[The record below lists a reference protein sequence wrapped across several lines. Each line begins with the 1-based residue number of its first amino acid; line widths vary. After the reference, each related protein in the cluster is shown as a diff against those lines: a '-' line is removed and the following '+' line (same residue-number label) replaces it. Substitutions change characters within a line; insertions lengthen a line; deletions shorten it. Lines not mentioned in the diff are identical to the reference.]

1 VSGDTRIQLDA
12 VRPTPNRHVYEDRD
26 AGGFR
31 SHDGP
36 CRDGNCVPYH
46 RFVCR
51 DCTDTEP
58 CERMKRLIGEDA

>member
-1 VSGDTRIQLDA
+1 VSGDKRIQLDA

-46 RFVCR
+46 RVCR
-51 DCTDTEP
+51 AAGTAPTP
-58 CERMKRLIGEDA
+58 SRASG